1 MIEDVKYPIYADGS
15 GDSINCDV
23 KFDTFVSYLP
33 YTAYKYDVVQ
43 QSRDLYAALVAGDWG
58 PISPYIPP
66 PPAVVVEQDG
76 PNIVA

>member
-15 GDSINCDV
+15 GDNINCDV

-33 YTAYKYDVVQ
+33 YTASKYDVEQ
-43 QSRDLYAALVAGDWG
+43 QGRDVYNSLVAGEWG

-66 PPAVVVEQDG
+66 PPAVVIEQDG

>member
-1 MIEDVKYPIYADGS
+1 MIEDVKYPIYADGL
-15 GDSINCDV
+15 GDNINCDV

-43 QSRDLYAALVAGDWG
+43 QGRDLYAALVAGEWG
-58 PISPYIPP
+58 PVAPYIPP
-66 PPAVVVEQDG
+66 PPAVVIEQDG